1 MHVMHSDV
9 DVKLIRWPAEQ
20 SLREQLQTMGIPR
33 ILVIEGGCNPPT
45 CRDAKE
51 DWVRAPVSRADLEA
65 RMATLRTRTRVD
77 RVPEV
82 DPIGVVRYS
91 VKSTAVSPT
100 EADLLACLCRR
111 FGEVVSRDELADC
124 LPERPGRSRR
134 NALDLHIMRVRRRI
148 SPIGLVIR
156 TVWGQGY
163 LLEPLQA

>member
-1 MHVMHSDV
+1 MRLMHNDV
-9 DVKLIRWPAEQ
+9 DVKLVRWPAEQ
-20 SLREQLQTMGIPR
+20 QLRERLQLMGIPR

-45 CRDAKE
+45 CRDTKE

-82 DPIGVVRYS
+82 DPIGVVRFLS
-91 VKSTAVSPT
+91 KSTAVSPT
-100 EADLLACLCRR
+100 EADLLECLSRR
-111 FGEVVSRDELADC
+111 FGEVVSRDDLAEC
-124 LPERPGRSRR
+124 LPERNGSRR
-134 NALDLHIMRVRRRI
+134 NALDLHIMRMRRRI
-148 SPIGLVIR
+148 RPLGLVIR